1 MSLRLKISIVFILC
15 ILLTFTPLLYIM
27 QTRVKEENLDKLD
40 REISQLLDSKS
51 NEVGFWLERKMVE
64 LKVILG
70 MDIVNNMDEKELNNY
85 IERLNKS
92 KDFNNRFA
100 IGGKDGRGFISK
112 DWYIDISN
120 RDYFKKLMNEDVD
133 YVISEP
139 VISRSDNTP
148 IFLMSYALRNT
159 HGEKIG
165 FVNGAIALDN
175 ISKIAE
181 GIKIYDGFSWIMN
194 ASRKVYSTDEAYIK
208 SNYLDDG
215 GLSRIAESYQFK
227 KDGIL
232 AMEDVNGNRC
242 KVFYSHIPNSENWI
256 LCTMIKFEAMNEQI
270 DNIVRIIV
278 GIGIIFIVVSII
290 TSIFIASSTV
300 KPINSLKG
308 NMEDV
313 SKGNLNSYYR
323 GKGKDEISSLGRYF
337 NTMLD
342 DIKSLLEKTSNME
355 RQKRD
360 LEIKVLQSQ
369 IKPHFLYNT
378 LDTIQ
383 WKALS
388 KGNFEV
394 ADLINNLSD
403 FFRLSLNEGREFVS
417 IEDEL
422 RQADLYLNIQKI
434 RYEDKLDYEFEIDP
448 KLREVII
455 PKLILQPLIENSI
468 YHGIKLIQ
476 GLGHI
481 KVIIGLEEENL
492 KIIVEDNGRGM
503 SFDLL
508 SKIRS
513 NLGNSV
519 AVDNYGLY
527 SVNERLKSYYGDLY
541 SIEIESK
548 EYIGT
553 IVSIKIEM
561 EAFDVE
567 DVDS

>member
-51 NEVGFWLERKMVE
+51 NEVGFWFERKMVE

-181 GIKIYDGFSWIMN
+181 GIKIYEGFSWIMN

-215 GLSRIAESYQFK
+215 GLSRIAESYQLK

-232 AMEDVNGNRC
+232 V
-242 KVFYSHIPNSENWI
+242 
-256 LCTMIKFEAMNEQI
+256 
-270 DNIVRIIV
+270 
-278 GIGIIFIVVSII
+278 
-290 TSIFIASSTV
+290 
-300 KPINSLKG
+300 
-308 NMEDV
+308 MEDV

-323 GKGKDEISSLGRYF
+323 GEGEDEISSLGRYF

-383 WKALS
+383 WKALI

-434 RYEDKLDYEFEIDP
+434 RYEDKLEYEFEIDP

-503 SFDLL
+503 SSDLL